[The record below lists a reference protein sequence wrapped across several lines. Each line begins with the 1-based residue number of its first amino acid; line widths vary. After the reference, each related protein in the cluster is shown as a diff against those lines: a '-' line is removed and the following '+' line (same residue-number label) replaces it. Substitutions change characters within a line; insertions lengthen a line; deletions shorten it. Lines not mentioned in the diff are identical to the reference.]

1 VTVGPRRPDAPRALL
16 LMGQATS
23 GDRQFHNQPEHWALL
38 AGMLRTA
45 DLAAAVI
52 TDDLADLTPANL
64 ARFDVLLNFS
74 TDLVG
79 TDEQMDAL
87 LGAVEAGA
95 GFVGLHAANA
105 TFRASDTYAAMVG
118 SRFARHPPIK
128 TFTVEIVDRDHP
140 VTAGLDSF
148 EVEDERYELKDEAPD
163 LRVLARAEGHTSI
176 YVRQHGRGRVCYVAP
191 GHDRRTLELPQY
203 ARLVH
208 QAIAWTAGMEPSAA
222 GGEGRP
228 E

>member
-1 VTVGPRRPDAPRALL
+1 MKAFL
-16 LMGQATS
+16 LMGQATAN
-23 GDRQFHNQPEHWALL
+23 GRQFHNQPEHWALL
-38 AGMLRTA
+38 AGILR
-45 DLAAAVI
+45 D
-52 TDDLADLTPANL
+52 ADLTARVVSDDLDDLTAANL
-64 ARFDVLLNFS
+64 ARFDVILNFS

-79 TDEQMDAL
+79 TEEQIGAL

-105 TFRASDTYAAMVG
+105 TFRASDAYAAMVG

-128 TFTVEIVDRDHP
+128 TFAVEIVDRDHP
-140 VTAGLDSF
+140 VTAGLDCF
-148 EVEDERYELKDEAPD
+148 EVEDERYELKDEATD
-163 LRVLARAEGHTSI
+163 LRVLARAEGHASV

-208 QAIAWTAGMEPSAA
+208 QAIAWTARG
-222 GGEGRP
+222 
-228 E
+228 

>member
-1 VTVGPRRPDAPRALL
+1 VTLGPPRPDAPRALL
-16 LMGQATS
+16 LMGQQT
-23 GDRQFHNQPEHWALL
+23 GNDRQFHNQPEHWAHL
-38 AGMLRTA
+38 AEILRGA
-45 DLAAAVI
+45 DLSARVI

-64 ARFDVLLNFS
+64 ARFDVVLNFS

-79 TDEQMDAL
+79 SDEQIGAL
-87 LGAVEAGA
+87 LDAVSAGA

-105 TFRASDTYAAMVG
+105 TFRASDAYAAMVG

-128 TFTVEIVDRDHP
+128 RFTVEIVDRDHP

-163 LRVLARAEGHTSI
+163 LGVLARAEGHPSV
-176 YVRQHGRGRVCYVAP
+176 YVREHGRGRVCYIAP

-203 ARLVH
+203 AQLVR
-208 QAIAWTAGMEPSAA
+208 QAIAWAA
-222 GGEGRP
+222 RRP
-228 E
+228 TRTH

>member
-1 VTVGPRRPDAPRALL
+1 MSVGPRRPGAPRALL
-16 LMGQATS
+16 LMGQATG
-23 GDRQFHNQPEHWALL
+23 GDRQFHNQPEHWGLL
-38 AGMLRTA
+38 AGILRTA

-64 ARFDVLLNFS
+64 ARFDVLVNFS

-79 TDEQMDAL
+79 TDEQLGAL

-105 TFRASDTYAAMVG
+105 TFRASDSYAAMVG

-128 TFTVEIVDRDHP
+128 RFAIEILDRNHP
-140 VTAGLDSF
+140 VTAGLESF
-148 EVEDERYELKDEAPD
+148 EVEDERYELKDEATD
-163 LRVLARAEGHTSI
+163 VRVLARAEGHASV
-176 YVRQHGRGRVCYVAP
+176 YVRQHRRGRVCYIAP

-203 ARLVH
+203 AQLVR
-208 QAIAWTAGMEPSAA
+208 QAIAWAARNGMNDAQGVTAG
-222 GGEGRP
+222 
-228 E
+228 